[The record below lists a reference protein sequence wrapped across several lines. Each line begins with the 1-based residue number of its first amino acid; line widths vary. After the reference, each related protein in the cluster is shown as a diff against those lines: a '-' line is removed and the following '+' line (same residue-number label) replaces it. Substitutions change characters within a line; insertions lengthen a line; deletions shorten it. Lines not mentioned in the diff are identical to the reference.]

1 IGKTRLAQLPLPDD
15 QAGDDQAV
23 DEQTKAQQPQQ
34 LSGGFDREVEMG
46 QVFRETAKLGER
58 GVIRLGEPGAGK
70 TTGAR
75 QIAWRLASRQIEPTD
90 IGLPTETIPVFLR
103 FRNLSQQAMSSTQ
116 PQSLEGLRQFLRAET
131 YSPGAPDGCQHP
143 GDELWNR
150 SPQPLLW
157 ILDGLD
163 EVVDAKVRQR
173 VAQWLRQVIQERPQ
187 DWFLVTCRFQ
197 GYFTEGVPLGARFV
211 EFHVQPL
218 GDDQVQRFVTDWFAA
233 AYGKM
238 LGAGPATT
246 EKAAATSRQLQHI
259 LAQSEYQLGHVRELC
274 TNPLLLTILCIV
286 FHEERTLPTG
296 RAELYAHCV
305 RVLLKHWRRDLYQDD
320 PAATLKPY
328 DAEAAQHVLARVA
341 WWLHQEEHRVVAPL
355 KEMATEALVA
365 LTQVSAESGLGT
377 DARAF
382 LERMRDEAGILA
394 AGIDGT
400 ESCGF
405 LHLSFQ
411 EFLAA
416 EYAARE
422 GLSGELAGRSRES
435 WWRVVALVSLRRS
448 RPFCESFFSE
458 LLKGGIAEQD
468 ADLAERCLQESL
480 FFSSKP
486 FLEVLN
492 DPQAAPARVAGVLRL
507 LRERTKQVPE
517 LADICRRFVET
528 IEVDSADEPRQA
540 VRGFAVEILTRLNI
554 PIPIPIPAPT
564 QSTRGRA

>member
-1 IGKTRLAQLPLPDD
+1 
-15 QAGDDQAV
+15 
-23 DEQTKAQQPQQ
+23 
-34 LSGGFDREVEMG
+34 
-46 QVFRETAKLGER
+46 
-58 GVIRLGEPGAGK
+58 
-70 TTGAR
+70 
-75 QIAWRLASRQIEPTD
+75 
-90 IGLPTETIPVFLR
+90 
-103 FRNLSQQAMSSTQ
+103 
-116 PQSLEGLRQFLRAET
+116 
-131 YSPGAPDGCQHP
+131 
-143 GDELWNR
+143 
-150 SPQPLLW
+150 
-157 ILDGLD
+157 
-163 EVVDAKVRQR
+163 
-173 VAQWLRQVIQERPQ
+173 
-187 DWFLVTCRFQ
+187 
-197 GYFTEGVPLGARFV
+197 
-211 EFHVQPL
+211 
-218 GDDQVQRFVTDWFAA
+218 
-233 AYGKM
+233 
-238 LGAGPATT
+238 
-246 EKAAATSRQLQHI
+246 

-355 KEMATEALVA
+355 KEMAAEALVA
-365 LTQVSAESGLGT
+365 LTQVSTESGLGT

-422 GLSGELAGRSRES
+422 GLSGELAGRARES
-435 WWRVVALVSLRRS
+435 WWREVALVSLRRS

-554 PIPIPIPAPT
+554 PIPIPIPAST
-564 QSTRGRA
+564 QSTRGRAGSRSSPKPQSPSQPGIVFDDSTGLMFVRVPHGEFRMGGTRHGFEKPIHTVQLTSDFLLSKYPVTNAQYARFLQAMQGQVPEPKYWDNRRFNQPEQPVVGVSWDDAVKYCEWANCELPTEAQWEYACRAGSDKEYCFGDDESRLGEYAWYDKNSNNQTQPVGGKQANAWGLHDMHGNVWEWCQDWYADNYGSKQTVINPTGPPEGL